1 MSLSTNEQLLIET
14 RVANDGKSA
23 VVAYLLWFFLGIFA
37 AHRFYLGR
45 PLSAI
50 LQILSYFILI
60 GFIWWVIDFFLLPGL
75 IRQENDNLRY
85 RLGAQ
90 FAR

>member
-1 MSLSTNEQLLIET
+1 VDNNNPAAMTMLYDANKKSLM
-14 RVANDGKSA
+14 
-23 VVAYLLWFFLGIFA
+23 VAYLLWFFLGVFA

-60 GFIWWVIDFFLLPGL
+60 GFLWWVIDFFLLPGM
-75 IRQENDNLRY
+75 IARENDNLRY
-85 RLGAQ
+85 RLGAA